1 MKSTGQLSEEK
12 GKRNTSQAE
21 IQLLIM
27 QKVLSFE
34 ENNIFSE
41 IFTLCFT
48 WPSGKAMAR
57 RLEGPEF
64 DYGLYLIFFFSSPFL

>member
-27 QKVLSFE
+27 QKSFE
-34 ENNIFSE
+34 F
-41 IFTLCFT
+41 
-48 WPSGKAMAR
+48 
-57 RLEGPEF
+57 
-64 DYGLYLIFFFSSPFL
+64 

>member
-12 GKRNTSQAE
+12 GKRNNSQAE

-27 QKVLSFE
+27 QKILSFE

-41 IFTLCFT
+41 IFNV
-48 WPSGKAMAR
+48 
-57 RLEGPEF
+57 
-64 DYGLYLIFFFSSPFL
+64 